1 PAACTPERSTSGPA
15 ARMMA
20 PSSPLPGDLFMEPD
34 QTATYKEI
42 VDLLFDNERETI
54 HAIIREKNLHSTLA
68 AVARGELDA
77 ARPHYIDD
85 LTCNLIRG
93 RAAQRLVELGDTA
106 GLEPLIEFLRTIP
119 GELVH

>member
-1 PAACTPERSTSGPA
+1 
-15 ARMMA
+15 
-20 PSSPLPGDLFMEPD
+20 
-34 QTATYKEI
+34 
-42 VDLLFDNERETI
+42 
-54 HAIIREKNLHSTLA
+54 
-68 AVARGELDA
+68 VARGELDA

-119 GELVH
+119 GELVHERTDTASTWQHAGTALGTLGQLALEPMLAAYARADSNAGRVTLAWALSQLRDVRDD